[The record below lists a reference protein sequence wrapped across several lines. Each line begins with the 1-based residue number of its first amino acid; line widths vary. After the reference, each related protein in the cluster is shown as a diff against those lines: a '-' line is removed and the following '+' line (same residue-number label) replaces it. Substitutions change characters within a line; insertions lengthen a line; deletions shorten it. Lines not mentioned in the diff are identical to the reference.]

1 MSLKT
6 TEQICKQS
14 SNGLPSI
21 GDTVCRIDP
30 LSERMA
36 AITEIPGT
44 SGRSDAHVPDF
55 EIELLDQHGIEGI
68 HIYFK

>member
-6 TEQICKQS
+6 PEQVCKQS

-21 GDTVCRIDP
+21 GNTACRIDP
-30 LSERMA
+30 LSERMD
-36 AITEIPGT
+36 AITETPGT
-44 SGRSDAHVPDF
+44 SWTSDALVPNF
-55 EIELLDQHGIEGI
+55 EIELLDQHGIEGV

>member
-6 TEQICKQS
+6 TEQVCRQS
-14 SNGLPSI
+14 SNGLPGI
-21 GDTVCRIDP
+21 GSTACRIVP
-30 LSERMA
+30 LSERVD
-36 AITEIPGT
+36 AITETPGT
-44 SGRSDAHVPDF
+44 SDTSDAPVP